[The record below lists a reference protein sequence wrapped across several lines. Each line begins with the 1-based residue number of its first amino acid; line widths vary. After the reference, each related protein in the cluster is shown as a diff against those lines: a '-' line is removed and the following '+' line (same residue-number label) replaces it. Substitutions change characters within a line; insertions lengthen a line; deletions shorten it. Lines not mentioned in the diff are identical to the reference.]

1 MNFSQFSFGKGDGL
15 WIENKASSEQ
25 IEMLLYVIEL
35 KLLIWNHS
43 LITAAGLLVIY
54 LTILFFLS
62 WLLLDHEAQACA

>member
-1 MNFSQFSFGKGDGL
+1 
-15 WIENKASSEQ
+15 
-25 IEMLLYVIEL
+25 MLLYVIEL

-62 WLLLDHEAQACA
+62 WLLLEHEAQACA

>member
-1 MNFSQFSFGKGDGL
+1 MNFSKFSFGKGDGL

-62 WLLLDHEAQACA
+62 WLLLEHEAQACA

>member
-15 WIENKASSEQ
+15 WIENKASLEQ

-62 WLLLDHEAQACA
+62 RLLLEHEAQACA

>member
-15 WIENKASSEQ
+15 WIENKASLEQ